1 LAKRKI
7 LIIDDNND
15 VVESVKMTL
24 EETGGYEVRGETKAV
39 NGLDVARQ
47 FKPDM
52 ILLDIIMPGI
62 AGNEVARRLKDDP
75 QTKTIP
81 IAYFS
86 VIVSQDEIKAKSGI
100 IGGNRFIPKPSNLED
115 LVHSI
120 EEVIGK

>member
-1 LAKRKI
+1 MAKRKI

-75 QTKTIP
+75 QTKPIP

>member
-1 LAKRKI
+1 MAKRKI